1 MARVTGVHV
10 LAHRETP
17 GLGDRI
23 ESNKTDWVRQ
33 FDGRSLGDPVAGNWK
48 IKRDGGEFDQLTGAS
63 VTPRA
68 VVKAIRETLEYF
80 DANSAAIFAAAAD
93 DCRRGDRMTTPTII
107 DRFKTGLWY
116 ENPGL
121 VQLLGLCPLLAVTST
136 FINGL
141 GLGIATLAVLVLSN
155 ALVSATRRWIR
166 REIRIPIYVLIIASL
181 VTCTELVFK
190 AWFPALDRS
199 LGIFIP
205 LIVTNCA
212 IVARAEIFASR
223 NPIGSSIVDGLVMG
237 TGFALLLIA
246 IGVFREVVAMGWLLA
261 ILPPGAFFSLALA
274 IAAKNA
280 IDKRRREARS
290 SALPRRSRL
299 INR

>member
-1 MARVTGVHV
+1 M
-10 LAHRETP
+10 
-17 GLGDRI
+17 
-23 ESNKTDWVRQ
+23 N
-33 FDGRSLGDPVAGNWK
+33 
-48 IKRDGGEFDQLTGAS
+48 
-63 VTPRA
+63 
-68 VVKAIRETLEYF
+68 
-80 DANSAAIFAAAAD
+80 
-93 DCRRGDRMTTPTII
+93 TPTII

-141 GLGIATLAVLVLSN
+141 GLGIATLAVLVMSN

-223 NPIGSSIVDGLVMG
+223 NTIGSSIVDGIVMG

-246 IGVFREVVAMGWLLA
+246 IGVFRELVALGWLLA

-274 IAAKNA
+274 IAAKNTL
-280 IDKRRREARS
+280 DERRRESRS
-290 SALPRRSRL
+290 SARPRRSRL